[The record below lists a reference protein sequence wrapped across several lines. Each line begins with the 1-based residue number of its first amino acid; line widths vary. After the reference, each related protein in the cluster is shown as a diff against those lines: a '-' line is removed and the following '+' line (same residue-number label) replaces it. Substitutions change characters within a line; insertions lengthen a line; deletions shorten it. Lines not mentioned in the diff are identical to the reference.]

1 MRMMRPFLHDLAALH
16 RRQIIHRAI
25 MPENILLRGENPP
38 MLLDFGGARP
48 DSDGPLTRC
57 ASLRGWGCFPPEQT
71 CQGKQGS
78 WTDVYALCATMYY
91 ALTAHRPPDAMT
103 RLCAEKSGK
112 DDPLVP
118 IRTLCPKLPRKQAD
132 ALMAGL
138 SLDSAAR
145 PADFAALE
153 SALYGSKIPHFAFC
167 IPNWCARK

>member
-1 MRMMRPFLHDLAALH
+1 
-16 RRQIIHRAI
+16 
-25 MPENILLRGENPP
+25 

-91 ALTAHRPPDAMT
+91 ALTAHRPLDAMM

-153 SALYGSKIPHFAFC
+153 SALYGSKIPHFAFR